1 MTQKTC
7 SPLRSPL
14 RSRSGSRG
22 ARLALL
28 IAVPAL
34 ALTTACGGA
43 AESSDGGVASVS
55 NAPSTDRTKD
65 SADSSQ
71 AGPAKGKSAFYDA
84 QMKFV
89 QCMREKITKDYPD
102 PKLSGYLDWTKIN
115 KLQDEMGN
123 DVAKAGRGGACKN
136 EMQKAMSLEPPRDT
150 QKDYESMLAHAKC
163 MRAHGV
169 SKFTNPQ
176 LQDGS
181 VIPGGDPNPTS
192 PEIAQ
197 DSPAYKQAVQ
207 ACKDKLLDGLDGRQ

>member
-1 MTQKTC
+1 MTQMT
-7 SPLRSPL
+7 
-14 RSRSGSRG
+14 RSRSRA

-55 NAPSTDRTKD
+55 NAPSTDQTKD
-65 SADSSQ
+65 GADASKDG
-71 AGPAKGKSAFYDA
+71 APKGKSAFYDA

-89 QCMREKITKDYPD
+89 QCMRKKINKDYPD
-102 PKLSGYLDWTKIN
+102 PKLSGHLDWTKIDA
-115 KLQDEMGN
+115 LQEAMGN
-123 DVAKAGRGGACKN
+123 DRIAKGGRDGECTT
-136 EMQKAMSLEPPRDT
+136 EMRKAMSLEPPRDT

-163 MRAHGV
+163 MRANGV

-176 LQDGS
+176 LQDGN

-192 PEIAQ
+192 PEVSS
-197 DSPAYKQAVQ
+197 DSSTYKQARQ
-207 ACKDKLLDGLDGRQ
+207 ACKDKLLDGLDGMQ